1 MNHPALILGLA
12 AGYHFGDVR
21 PFALSLKASGFSG
34 RCLLFVSPTTRDTER
49 MEALGL
55 ELRHFARPEN
65 QAHVPYNAW
74 RYFLYRDFLRDRL
87 RETGAGCGRVLLTDV
102 RDVIFQADPFA
113 FPWPA
118 GLNAVLEDRRMTIG
132 DCPYMAR
139 WVRGH
144 LGDAAF
150 DLLRLKPISC
160 SGTLAGDAP
169 DVLAH
174 LERLCSRLLP
184 FTPAPG
190 MAGYDQGLHNLLLH
204 LEPPG
209 CLTFHDNA
217 GPVLTLGYVEGEP
230 TVDAAGNVLNAAGVP
245 AVIVHQYDR
254 KPGLFAR
261 IRARYS

>member
-1 MNHPALILGLA
+1 
-12 AGYHFGDVR
+12 
-21 PFALSLKASGFSG
+21 
-34 RCLLFVSPTTRDTER
+34 
-49 MEALGL
+49 
-55 ELRHFARPEN
+55 
-65 QAHVPYNAW
+65 
-74 RYFLYRDFLRDRL
+74 
-87 RETGAGCGRVLLTDV
+87 VLLTDV

-184 FTPAPG
+184 FTPAPAWPLRSG
-190 MAGYDQGLHNLLLH
+190 AAQSPAAPGTA
-204 LEPPG
+204 G

-230 TVDAAGNVLNAAGVP
+230 TVDAAGNVLNAAG
-245 AVIVHQYDR
+245 
-254 KPGLFAR
+254 AR
-261 IRARYS
+261 P